1 MSAQLLPIQQ
11 AKQPSPTAMAD
22 VRPAGTAHPLQAR
35 LRDQVCE
42 DGERLIHR
50 FIEETD
56 SALQGLLAESQH
68 AVETTALIAL
78 GHALTM
84 NRPALARGF
93 MVALQRRFDPLAF
106 DASAKAFDPTRLAR
120 MPSEELEEAVSL
132 THLAQRAEAL
142 AGEDGRQVLARLQWA
157 ARSLGLPALTE
168 ALAPQT
174 LPDCFAAAF
183 RKAGLDA
190 ASRVL
195 AYRLVESHAL
205 KAWPELITQTLA
217 LLDRLGLKV
226 ARPLSAGGGEHV
238 PTVSEATRRALLA
251 AHDSATDRALAR
263 TLLQAVEPPVGAH
276 PAGLLTA
283 LAGRWV
289 DSLLATAELPAG
301 FAADLEGLRWVI
313 LKAVVA
319 DPGFLVQPMH
329 PVRRAVDELAQK
341 AAFTALQGFSL
352 VTLREEVHA
361 VAARVSVHGQFA
373 LDALT
378 MLPPMEPGLSH
389 RFHQRLAKEQEARRE
404 SLLVRVRALATRE
417 IEARTLDLSLPAAA
431 RMALARGFLPLLTTS
446 LLRHGGGAPATRQVR
461 QLLERFV
468 DSFSLFA
475 DETERQEVLTAL
487 AALLGATG
495 FARAEI
501 ETVSA
506 ELRQVYAAL
515 DAEAKAADPKTP
527 SVPDISVAEALAW
540 IEQGPPTV
548 DETSKPVSLT
558 QGRASNDLAR
568 TGVEA
573 NPLGV
578 LLRAGQW
585 FRVRDYK
592 RGDDRWLSLTSVHLE
607 QDGLAF
613 SGFDGVAALTM
624 RASQF
629 VEDLCSGMAEPLNP
643 EPRQLHALEQ
653 LRSQSELAVLRLR
666 KAS

>member
-1 MSAQLLPIQQ
+1 MSAQLLPLQQ
-11 AKQPSPTAMAD
+11 AMQPSPTAMAA
-22 VRPAGTAHPLQAR
+22 VRPAGTTHPLQAA

-50 FIEETD
+50 FIEEMD
-56 SALQGLLAESQH
+56 AALQGLLAESQH
-68 AVETTALIAL
+68 AVETATLIAL
-78 GHALTM
+78 GHALAM

-106 DASAKAFDPTRLAR
+106 DASAKGFDPTRLAR

-157 ARSLGLPALTE
+157 ARSLGLPALTD
-168 ALAPQT
+168 ALSPQT

-190 ASRVL
+190 AGRVL

-205 KAWPELITQTLA
+205 KAWPELVAQTLA

-226 ARPLSAGGGEHV
+226 ARPLSAGGGERV

-251 AHDSATDRALAR
+251 AHDSATDQALAR

-352 VTLREEVHA
+352 VTLREEVRA

-373 LDALT
+373 LDALA
-378 MLPPMEPGLSH
+378 MLPPLESGLSH
-389 RFHQRLAKEQEARRE
+389 RFHQLLAKEQESRRE

-431 RMALARGFLPLLTTS
+431 RTALARGFLPLLTTS
-446 LLRHGGGAPATRQVR
+446 LLRHGGSAPATRQVR

-475 DETERQEVLTAL
+475 DEAERQEVLTAL
-487 AALLGATG
+487 ASLLGATG
-495 FARAEI
+495 FAGAEI
-501 ETVSA
+501 EKVSA
-506 ELRQVYAAL
+506 ELRQVYAVL
-515 DAEAKAADPKTP
+515 DAEAKAAEPKTP

-540 IEQGPPTV
+540 IEQGPPAAA
-548 DETSKPVSLT
+548 DAPEPQGLT
-558 QGRASNDLAR
+558 QGRASNDVAR
-568 TGVEA
+568 AGA
-573 NPLGV
+573 AASPLDL

-592 RGDDRWLSLTSVHLE
+592 RGDDRWLSLTGVHLE
-607 QDGLAF
+607 QDRLAF
-613 SGFDGVAALTM
+613 SGFDGVTALAM

-643 EPRQLHALEQ
+643 EPRQLAALQQ
-653 LRSQSELAVLRLR
+653 LRSQSELTVLRLR